1 MAAAAGIGGLLR
13 SVATK
18 LARAPPPRHRLPA
31 LGVGGGFPRC
41 RPSRPFSS
49 ASNIKDVTQNKE
61 VVSKWDSAN
70 DAAIVKMAYFL
81 AFGGVIYMYGWVLPT
96 LDRINNNL
104 DAAAKARSKR
114 EDELIQNI
122 RHEFQKY
129 RESQERRFEATGASA
144 NYSEARTSQNSGSI
158 SFG

>member
-31 LGVGGGFPRC
+31 LGLGFPR
-41 RPSRPFSS
+41 SRPFSS
-49 ASNIKDVTQNKE
+49 GSNIKDVTQNKE
-61 VVSKWDSAN
+61 VASKW
-70 DAAIVKMAYFL
+70 
-81 AFGGVIYMYGWVLPT
+81 
-96 LDRINNNL
+96 DRINNNL
-104 DAAAKARSKR
+104 DAAAKERSKR

-129 RESQERRFEATGASA
+129 RESQEQRFEATDAPA
-144 NYSEARTSQNSGSI
+144 NYSEAQTSQTSVSWIHRSGMRVREDKGGKGHVMEYKL
-158 SFG
+158 FR